1 MKHKYNVKAY
11 KYKIIDIF
19 ESNFFLIKRVTIFK
33 RL

>member
-19 ESNFFLIKRVTIFK
+19 ESNFFDKKSYNF
-33 RL
+33 